1 MPPWWNWHTHIDIIF
16 FIKRG
21 VVLMVKVKHTFYS
34 KEYKVSD
41 TGIVYGKSG
50 KPLKPSIN
58 PNGYQIVVFT
68 INGKQKG
75 FSVHNLVARA
85 FVKGY
90 KKGLQ
95 VNHKDGNKLNNNASN
110 LEWCTP
116 LENVRHSIE
125 VLGFNKRGKNHPKAR
140 AIVGFHKLTGEKLYE
155 FDCLSDAARYFGSC
169 RSSIWR
175 ALNGDRK
182 TFKKCVWKYK

>member
-1 MPPWWNWHTHIDIIF
+1 
-16 FIKRG
+16 
-21 VVLMVKVKHTFYS
+21 MVKVKHTFYS

-75 FSVHNLVARA
+75 FSVHNFVARA

-90 KKGLQ
+90 
-95 VNHKDGNKLNNNASN
+95 
-110 LEWCTP
+110 
-116 LENVRHSIE
+116 
-125 VLGFNKRGKNHPKAR
+125 
-140 AIVGFHKLTGEKLYE
+140 
-155 FDCLSDAARYFGSC
+155 
-169 RSSIWR
+169 
-175 ALNGDRK
+175 
-182 TFKKCVWKYK
+182 